1 MKRIVS
7 YLLAAVLVLAPC
19 MSVYATGLD
28 DAVESGGSATDQADT
43 GDQQNTGNGPDESG
57 QENTGDPPSATSEA
71 DITVPGSGEEEAGIN
86 LASEEEAKEA
96 DLNKGQVD
104 VYIAQTLEWGEPV
117 TFTVTLNGQ
126 NKEITLPS
134 EGVREVQEGVT
145 FDNLTEGLYALEVS
159 APGFATYK
167 Q

>member
-28 DAVESGGSATDQADT
+28 DAVESGGSAADQADT

-71 DITVPGSGEEEAGIN
+71 DITVPGSGEEEAGI
-86 LASEEEAKEA
+86 LQWDRWTS
-96 DLNKGQVD
+96 
-104 VYIAQTLEWGEPV
+104 ISP
-117 TFTVTLNGQ
+117 
-126 NKEITLPS
+126 
-134 EGVREVQEGVT
+134 RH
-145 FDNLTEGLYALEVS
+145 
-159 APGFATYK
+159 
-167 Q
+167 